1 MRRYRT
7 DLVFLTV
14 MVVVTGTLSGRL
26 RAQEAR
32 PVPVFVLAGQS
43 NMQGQAVVDLDH
55 PEAYNG
61 GRGTLKALLANPHNQ
76 SRMGHLRAADGNWAV
91 REDVWIR
98 YQTPEALKRGGLGL
112 GFTGYGG
119 QHHFGPELQF
129 GHRVGDAFQQ
139 PVLLIKT
146 AWGGKSLFKDFRP
159 PSAGGETG
167 PYYQKMIEQIRSG
180 LQEYEQDFPALQ
192 GQTVYLA
199 GLVWQQGWNDLG
211 EEEARSQYEQNLVH
225 LIRDVRQ
232 EFSSPW
238 LPVVIGELGNG
249 GPTSNEAMNQ
259 LRQAQAAAAG
269 RDEFCDS
276 VRFVP
281 TARFARPAEESPNIT
296 HGHHWFGNAESY
308 FLIGDS
314 LGQTMLELVGKQP
327 GKKRVLIL
335 GDSISIGYTPTV
347 RASLA
352 SEAIVVRP
360 MRNAK
365 QPENC
370 QGTRYGVE
378 HVDRWLGLLGG
389 EWDVI
394 HFNFGL
400 HDMKHVDPETGVNS
414 NKQADP
420 PQSTPEQYR
429 QQLTQIVRRLR
440 QCDAQLI
447 FATTTPVPAG
457 VRPYRDT
464 TDPDRY
470 NAIALEIMQEHGIP
484 INDLYQFTRP
494 QLSKI
499 QRPAN
504 VHFFPQGSEILGKQV
519 AEVIRGYW
527 KAESPKVPPPA
538 GSR

>member
-1 MRRYRT
+1 MHRYRSNS
-7 DLVFLTV
+7 VFLAV
-14 MVVVTGTLSGRL
+14 MAVIAGGLPGSML
-26 RAQEAR
+26 AQEAD

-43 NMQGQAVVDLDH
+43 NMQGQAVVDMNH
-55 PEAYNG
+55 PEHYNG
-61 GRGTLKALLANPHNQ
+61 GRGTLNALLANPAHQ
-76 SRMGHLRAADGNWAV
+76 DRMGHLRDADGNWVV

-98 YQTPEALKRGGLGL
+98 YQTPEALKRGGLSI

-159 PSAGGETG
+159 PSAGGEVG
-167 PYYQKMIEQIRSG
+167 PYYQKMIREIRSG
-180 LQEYEQDFPALQ
+180 LQGYQQDFPDLE
-192 GQTVYLA
+192 GRPVYLA
-199 GLVWQQGWNDLG
+199 GLVWQQGWNDMG
-211 EEEARSQYEQNLVH
+211 DEEARAQYAQNLFH
-225 LIRDVRQ
+225 LIRDFRQ
-232 EFSSPW
+232 EFNAPW

-249 GPTSNEAMNQ
+249 GPTSREPMNQ
-259 LRQAQAAAAG
+259 IRQAQASAARRA
-269 RDEFCDS
+269 EFCGS
-276 VRFVP
+276 VQFVP
-281 TARFARPAEESPNIT
+281 TAEFARPAEQSPNIT

-314 LGQTMLELVGKQP
+314 LGQAMLELVGKRP
-327 GKKRVLIL
+327 DKKRVLIL

-347 RASLA
+347 RKSLEE
-352 SEAIVVRP
+352 EAIVVRP
-360 MRNAK
+360 MRNLK
-365 QPENC
+365 QAENC

-378 HVDRWLGLLGG
+378 HIDRWMNLLGG

-400 HDMKHVDPETGVNS
+400 HDMKHVSPQTEENS
-414 NKQADP
+414 NKKSDP

-429 QQLTQIVRRLR
+429 RQLTEIVQRLK
-440 QCDAQLI
+440 QSEAQLI
-447 FATTTPVPAG
+447 FATTTPVPDG
-457 VRPYRDT
+457 VRPYRAT

-470 NAIALEIMQEHGIP
+470 NAIAMKIMQEHGVQV
-484 INDLYQFTRP
+484 NDLYQFAQPR
-494 QLSKI
+494 LAEI

-504 VHFFPQGSEILGKQV
+504 VHFFPPGSEVLGKQV
-519 AEVIRGYW
+519 ADVIRSCW
-527 KAESPKVPPPA
+527 KAEPPKGAPPT